1 MIKIEMNSNASDEQ
15 TIDAL
20 LTLEKVVS
28 EVDKDIE
35 QEYGQPV
42 IRDMMTINTSRTE
55 GMIILPLV
63 DEDVRPVDAFELSRR
78 WREKMPTIVGLKS
91 IVINDNVAGGE
102 EGDEFGYLLYGPDM
116 EVLNAA
122 GRELISKLQLQ
133 TGLFD
138 ISSSMDTGSREVQLS
153 LKPVAYD
160 LGLDLANVA
169 SQVGGSFYGGEAQ
182 RVLRNTEEVRVMV
195 RYPKLTREAFS
206 SLRYALINTPSG
218 KKVMLGDVVNITSKP
233 GINQIRRENGFRT
246 VYIYGSI
253 DEAVIEP
260 DRAVKNI
267 EDNVLPEL
275 RAQFPEVK
283 TELGGT
289 IEEQQKQK
297 AEQIVF
303 FIAG

>member
-1 MIKIEMNSNASDEQ
+1 MPLD
-15 TIDAL
+15 
-20 LTLEKVVS
+20 VS
-28 EVDKDIE
+28 LF
-35 QEYGQPV
+35 Q
-42 IRDMMTINTSRTE
+42 S
-55 GMIILPLV
+55 
-63 DEDVRPVDAFELSRR
+63 FS
-78 WREKMPTIVGLKS
+78 
-91 IVINDNVAGGE
+91 
-102 EGDEFGYLLYGPDM
+102 
-116 EVLNAA
+116 
-122 GRELISKLQLQ
+122 SKR
-133 TGLFD
+133 GCFD

-267 EDNVLPEL
+267 ENNVLPEL

-303 FIAG
+303 FIAGMITVYILLAVPLKSYAQPFIIMSVIPFSLTGAIWGHYFYGLI